1 MGIVKRA
8 LVLAGG
14 GIAGVAWELGV
25 LCGIQDADP
34 ELAAEVTGADVIIG
48 TSAGSIVAVQVSS
61 GTPLPELYDQQQEP
75 VPSNAPPAADIS
87 QFITRF
93 AAAADGV
100 GSAEELRRRIG
111 AFALEVDSA
120 GEPARRASIAAR
132 LPVHTWPDQLIQVT
146 AVDAE
151 TGEPV
156 VFTRDSGVDLV
167 DAVTA
172 STAVPA
178 VWPTATIDGRRYMDG
193 GMRSATNADLAAG
206 YDRVLVLTPMPRDMP
221 TMWNRLPA
229 EIERLGAAEVH
240 VVYGDAAAA
249 AAFGTNPLSLATRGP
264 AARAGRDLGAREAVH
279 VAKLWH

>member
-14 GIAGVAWELGV
+14 GVAGVAWELGV
-25 LCGIQDADP
+25 LRGIQDADP
-34 ELAAEVTGADVIIG
+34 ALAAAVISADVIIG
-48 TSAGSIVAVQVSS
+48 TSAGSLVAVQVTS
-61 GTPLPELYDQQQEP
+61 GTPLARLYDRQLEA
-75 VPSNAPPAADIS
+75 VTAPTPEVDVS
-87 QFITRF
+87 RFITRF
-93 AAAADGV
+93 TEVAQGADGP
-100 GSAEELRRRIG
+100 EDLRRRIG
-111 AFALEVDSA
+111 AFALEVDAA

-178 VWPTATIDGRRYMDG
+178 VWPPATIDGRRYMDG

-206 YDRVLVLTPMPRDMP
+206 YDRVLVLTPTPENMP

-229 EIERLGAAEVH
+229 EIERLAPADVH
-240 VVYGDAAAA
+240 VVYGDGPSL
-249 AAFGTNPLSLATRGP
+249 AAFGTNPLSPATRAP
-264 AARAGRDLGAREAVH
+264 AARAGRDVGVREAGA
-279 VAKLWH
+279 VAKLWG